1 MKQKPRNFYYVDGGG
16 QGWYVIRANNKQEAR
31 SHGVHEFGRGSVRNV
46 GIASD
51 AEIKSYMAQK
61 GIESIDDIDEAL

>member
-1 MKQKPRNFYYVDGGG
+1 MKEQMRKFYYVDGGG
-16 QGWYVIRANNKQEAR
+16 NGWYVIRAHNKQEAR

-46 GIASD
+46 DIASD

-61 GIESIDDIDEAL
+61 GIESIEDIDEA